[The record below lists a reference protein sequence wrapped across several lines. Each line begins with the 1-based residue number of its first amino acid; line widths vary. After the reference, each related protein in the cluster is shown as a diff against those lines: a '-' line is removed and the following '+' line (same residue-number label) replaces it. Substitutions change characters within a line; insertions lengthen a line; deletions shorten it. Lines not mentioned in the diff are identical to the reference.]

1 MSSGTPNPKLTSLT
15 TSTLSLLLERQRLQS
30 THPYPPPP
38 TNPLKS
44 AHTSQGD
51 DGGVEALRGQFERLR
66 GMLGEEEAENAGL
79 ESIPIPAPL
88 SPTPPASPLP
98 HEWKISSEPMYE
110 PYTDDPDPAPE
121 LDEGGIMLQQRHI
134 MEGALCSADKRT
146 SPELPRIFLLL
157 RTNPYYL
164 PYWQNQTLT
173 RPLLFSQDT
182 HLDHLS
188 SSIGRQHHISL
199 QINDE
204 LEVHTG
210 LLESLD
216 SELDGTDARMT
227 SARKRLARVARG
239 AKENGTSR
247 PSTNFRRLTPYI
259 QARP

>member
-15 TSTLSLLLERQRLQS
+15 TPRFPFFSSD
-30 THPYPPPP
+30 
-38 TNPLKS
+38 N
-44 AHTSQGD
+44 TSQGD

-66 GMLGEEEAENAGL
+66 GMLGEEEAEKAGL
-79 ESIPIPAPL
+79 E
-88 SPTPPASPLP
+88 
-98 HEWKISSEPMYE
+98 SSEPMYE

-134 MEGALCSADKRT
+134 MEA
-146 SPELPRIFLLL
+146 
-157 RTNPYYL
+157 
-164 PYWQNQTLT
+164 
-173 RPLLFSQDT
+173 QDT

-239 AKENGTSR
+239 AKENDLGRLDKLMYGRFRMAEELMNMIHIAESTVGRRYAGWFIRNSEHAARVLDGLRASPLPASASAAGSRSQGNDGDSKGEKNAKADAPRTSG
-247 PSTNFRRLTPYI
+247 
-259 QARP
+259 QKVAWGGVKAA